1 MNHDIEIEQ
10 CILGAMLLE
19 PSSVA
24 NVVSQVTDVMYY
36 DLRHQ
41 TIHAAIA
48 HLTNQGD
55 PVDLLTI
62 NRHLRKTGDLESIG
76 ASYLSQLTNRI
87 ASTANLDTWCK
98 LLYEFHLMR
107 QMRMIGLEIADKSVL
122 NETDAFDLYAES
134 ISKLESILAANIKND
149 VKHISQLSNEVTK
162 SIITRMNSSSEV
174 SGYSTSIKSI
184 DALIGGH
191 QKSDLMYMAG
201 RPAMGKTAMALTE
214 VLELARRG
222 TPVAFFSLEMS
233 SQQIT
238 YRLMSMLSGIDGA
251 TLMKY
256 RLDDETL
263 KTYYRYLDQLNTL
276 PIYIDDTPALSVID
290 LRAKVKRL
298 QHKNGI
304 EVVFVDYVQLMTS
317 GTKGKG
323 VSREQELSHISRN
336 LKLIAKECNIPMIVL
351 AQLSRGVESRSEKRP
366 LLSDLRESG
375 SLEQDAD
382 VVTFLFRP
390 EYYDMLRDDSGN
402 STEGLGEYIV
412 AKQRNGSIGIAQM
425 RFHPSIMKYTD
436 YTENPF

>member
-1 MNHDIEIEQ
+1 MNYDIEIEQ

-24 NVVSQVTDVMYY
+24 SVVSQVTSEMFFHPN
-36 DLRHQ
+36 HQ
-41 TIHAAIA
+41 IIHTAITQ
-48 HLTNQGD
+48 LTNQGD
-55 PVDLLTI
+55 PVDLLTV
-62 NRHLRKTGDLESIG
+62 NRHLRKTGDLESVG
-76 ASYLSQLTNRI
+76 ATYLSQLTNRI

-107 QMRMIGLEIADKSVL
+107 QMRNICLEIADKTTIEES
-122 NETDAFDLYAES
+122 DAFDLYSEV
-134 ISKLESILAANIKND
+134 ISKFESILAANIKND
-149 VKHISQLSNEVTK
+149 VKHISQLSSEVTK
-162 SIITRMNSSSEV
+162 SIINRMNSSSEV

-263 KTYYRYLDQLNTL
+263 KTYYRYLDQLNAL

-336 LKLIAKECNIPMIVL
+336 LKLIAKECNIPMVVL

-382 VVTFLFRP
+382 IVTFLFRP
-390 EYYDMLRDDSGN
+390 EYYDMLRDESGN

-436 YTENPF
+436 YTQNPF

>member
-1 MNHDIEIEQ
+1 
-10 CILGAMLLE
+10 
-19 PSSVA
+19 
-24 NVVSQVTDVMYY
+24 
-36 DLRHQ
+36 
-41 TIHAAIA
+41 
-48 HLTNQGD
+48 
-55 PVDLLTI
+55 
-62 NRHLRKTGDLESIG
+62 
-76 ASYLSQLTNRI
+76 
-87 ASTANLDTWCK
+87 
-98 LLYEFHLMR
+98 
-107 QMRMIGLEIADKSVL
+107 
-122 NETDAFDLYAES
+122 
-134 ISKLESILAANIKND
+134 
-149 VKHISQLSNEVTK
+149 
-162 SIITRMNSSSEV
+162 MNSDSQV

-184 DALIGGH
+184 DTLIGGH

-263 KTYYRYLDQLNTL
+263 KTYYRYLDQLNAL

-298 QHKNGI
+298 QHKSGI

-317 GTKGKG
+317 GTKAKG

-336 LKLIAKECNIPMIVL
+336 LKLIAKECNLPMIVL

-390 EYYDMLRDDSGN
+390 EYYDMMRDERGN

>member
-36 DLRHQ
+36 DPRHQ

-62 NRHLRKTGDLESIG
+62 NRHLRKTGDLESVG
-76 ASYLSQLTNRI
+76 ATYLSQLTNRI

-107 QMRMIGLEIADKSVL
+107 QMRMIGLEIVDRSVL

-134 ISKLESILAANIKND
+134 IAKFEAILAANIKND

-162 SIITRMNSSSEV
+162 SIINRMNSSSEV

-263 KTYYRYLDQLNTL
+263 KTYYRYLDQLNAL

-382 VVTFLFRP
+382 IVTFLFRP

-436 YTENPF
+436 YTQNPF

>member
-107 QMRMIGLEIADKSVL
+107 QMRMIGLEIVDRSVL

-184 DALIGGH
+184 DTLIGGH

-263 KTYYRYLDQLNTL
+263 KTYYRYLDQLNAL

-382 VVTFLFRP
+382 IVTFLFRP
-390 EYYDMLRDDSGN
+390 EYYDMLRDESGN

>member
-1 MNHDIEIEQ
+1 MNHDLEIEQ
-10 CILGAMLLE
+10 CVLGAMLLE
-19 PSSVA
+19 PSTIASVL
-24 NVVSQVTDVMYY
+24 SQLTTEMFY
-36 DLRHQ
+36 DPRHQ
-41 TIHAAIA
+41 ALYSAIA
-48 HLTNQGD
+48 DLTNQGQ
-55 PVDLLTI
+55 PVDLLTV
-62 NRHLRKTGDLESIG
+62 NRYLRKSGDIDLVGIT
-76 ASYLSQLTNRI
+76 YLSQLTNRV
-87 ASTANLDTWCK
+87 SSSANLDTWCK
-98 LLYEFHLMR
+98 LMYEFHLMR
-107 QMRMIGLEIADKSVL
+107 QMHIIGVEIAQKSTL
-122 NETDAFDLYAES
+122 NETDAFDLYSES
-134 ISKLESILAANIKND
+134 IAKFEAILAANIKND
-149 VKHISQLSNEVTK
+149 VKHISQLSPEVTK
-162 SIITRMNSSSEV
+162 SIVNRMNSDNPV

-184 DALIGGH
+184 DTLIGGH

-222 TPVAFFSLEMS
+222 VPVAFFSLEMS

-256 RLDDETL
+256 RLDEHTL
-263 KTYYRYLDQLNTL
+263 KTYYLYLDQLNAL
-276 PIYIDDTPALSVID
+276 PIYIDDTPALSIID

-317 GTKGKG
+317 GTKSKG
-323 VSREQELSHISRN
+323 MSREQELSHISRN

-382 VVTFLFRP
+382 IVTFLFRP
-390 EYYDMLRDDSGN
+390 EYYDMLRDERGN

>member
-134 ISKLESILAANIKND
+134 ISKLESILAANIKSD

-184 DALIGGH
+184 DTLIGGH

-263 KTYYRYLDQLNTL
+263 KTYYRYLDQLNAL

>member
-1 MNHDIEIEQ
+1 MNYDIEIEQ

-24 NVVSQVTDVMYY
+24 SVISQVTTEMYFHP
-36 DLRHQ
+36 RHQ
-41 TIHAAIA
+41 TIHSAIVE
-48 HLTNQGD
+48 LTNQNQ
-55 PVDLLTI
+55 PVDLLTV
-62 NRHLRKTGDLESIG
+62 NRILRKTGDIESVG

-87 ASTANLDTWCK
+87 ASTVNLDTWCK

-107 QMRMIGLEIADKSVL
+107 QMRNICLEIADKTTIDES
-122 NETDAFDLYAES
+122 DAFDLYAEV
-134 ISKLESILAANIKND
+134 ISKLESILASNIKSD

-162 SIITRMNSSSEV
+162 SIITRMNSASEV
-174 SGYSTSIKSI
+174 SGYSSSIKSV
-184 DALIGGH
+184 DNLIGGH

-214 VLELARRG
+214 VLELAKKG
-222 TPVAFFSLEMS
+222 IPVAFFSLEMS

-238 YRLMSMLSGIDGA
+238 YRLMSMLSGIDGS

-263 KTYYRYLDQLNTL
+263 KTYYRNLDRLNSL

-298 QHKNGI
+298 QHKHQV

-317 GTKGKG
+317 GTKAKG

-382 VVTFLFRP
+382 IVSFLFRP
-390 EYYDMLRDDSGN
+390 EYYDMMRDEQGN

>member
-1 MNHDIEIEQ
+1 MNYDIEIEQ

-24 NVVSQVTDVMYY
+24 SVISQVTPEMYFHPK
-36 DLRHQ
+36 HQ
-41 TIHAAIA
+41 TIHSAIVE
-48 HLTNQGD
+48 LTNQNQ
-55 PVDLLTI
+55 PVDLLTV
-62 NRHLRKTGDLESIG
+62 NRILRKTGDIESVG

-107 QMRMIGLEIADKSVL
+107 QMRNICLEIADKTTIDES
-122 NETDAFDLYAES
+122 DAFDLYAEV
-134 ISKLESILAANIKND
+134 ISKLESILAANIKSD

-174 SGYSTSIKSI
+174 SGYSSSIKSI
-184 DALIGGH
+184 DTLIGGH

-263 KTYYRYLDQLNTL
+263 KTYYRYLDQLNAL

-317 GTKGKG
+317 GTKAKG

-390 EYYDMLRDDSGN
+390 EYYDMMRDERGN

>member
-10 CILGAMLLE
+10 GIIGAMLLE
-19 PSSVA
+19 PSTITTVL
-24 NVVSQVTDVMYY
+24 SQVTSEMFFDP
-36 DLRHQ
+36 RHQ
-41 TIHAAIA
+41 LINSAIVSMA
-48 HLTNQGD
+48 TGNES
-55 PVDLLTI
+55 VDLLTL
-62 NRHLRKTGDLESIG
+62 NRHLRKSGDLEVVG
-76 ASYLSQLTNRI
+76 MAYLAQLTNRI
-87 ASTANLDTWCK
+87 SSAVNLDTWCK
-98 LLYEFHLMR
+98 LLYEFHLLR
-107 QMRMIGLEIADKSVL
+107 QMHRIGLEIAQKSTL
-122 NETDAFDLYAES
+122 IDTDAFDLYSES
-134 ISKLESILAANIKND
+134 INKFESILAANIKND
-149 VKHISQLSNEVTK
+149 VKHISELSPEVTK
-162 SIITRMNSSSEV
+162 SILERMNATKSV
-174 SGYSTSIKSI
+174 SGYSTSVRSV
-184 DALIGGH
+184 DDLIGGH

-214 VLELARRG
+214 VLELARLG

-238 YRLMSMLSGIDGA
+238 YRLMSMMSGIDGA

-256 RLDDETL
+256 RLDDSML
-263 KTYYRYLDQLNTL
+263 KTYYRYLDQFNEL

-290 LRAKVKRL
+290 LRVKVKRL
-298 QHKNGI
+298 QHKHGVEI
-304 EVVFVDYVQLMTS
+304 VFVDYVQLMTS
-317 GTKGKG
+317 GVKAKG

-336 LKLIAKECNIPMIVL
+336 LKLIAKECNLPMIAL

-382 VVTFLFRP
+382 VVSFLFRP
-390 EYYDMLRDDSGN
+390 EYYDMLRDERGN

-412 AKQRNGSIGIAQM
+412 AKQRNGGIGIAQM

>member
-36 DLRHQ
+36 DPRHQ

-107 QMRMIGLEIADKSVL
+107 QMRMIGLEIADRSVL

-134 ISKLESILAANIKND
+134 ISKLESILAANIKSD

-184 DALIGGH
+184 DTLIGGH

-263 KTYYRYLDQLNTL
+263 KTYYRYLDQLNAL

>member
-1 MNHDIEIEQ
+1 MNYDIEIEQ

-24 NVVSQVTDVMYY
+24 SVVSQVTSEMFFHPN
-36 DLRHQ
+36 HQ
-41 TIHAAIA
+41 IIHTAITQ
-48 HLTNQGD
+48 LTNQGD

-62 NRHLRKTGDLESIG
+62 NRHLRKTGDLESVG
-76 ASYLSQLTNRI
+76 ATYLSQLTNRI

-107 QMRMIGLEIADKSVL
+107 QMRNICLEIADKTTIEES
-122 NETDAFDLYAES
+122 DAFDLYSEV
-134 ISKLESILAANIKND
+134 ISKFESILAANIKND

-162 SIITRMNSSSEV
+162 SIINRMNSASEV

-263 KTYYRYLDQLNTL
+263 KTYYRYLDQLNAL

-298 QHKNGI
+298 QYKNGI

-382 VVTFLFRP
+382 IVTFLFRP
-390 EYYDMLRDDSGN
+390 EYYDMLRDESGN

-436 YTENPF
+436 YTQNPF

>member
-1 MNHDIEIEQ
+1 MNYDIEIEQ
-10 CILGAMLLE
+10 CIIGAMLLE
-19 PSSVA
+19 PSTIASVI
-24 NVVSQVTDVMYY
+24 SQITPEMFFDPRNQSVYSAII
-36 DLRHQ
+36 DL
-41 TIHAAIA
+41 TS
-48 HLTNQGD
+48 QGQ
-55 PVDLLTI
+55 PVDLLTT
-62 NRHLRKTGDLESIG
+62 NRYLRKSGDLESIG
-76 ASYLSQLTNRI
+76 AVYLSQLTSRI
-87 ASTANLDTWCK
+87 SSTANLDTWCK

-107 QMRMIGLEIADKSVL
+107 SIRNICLEIADKTTE
-122 NETDAFDLYAES
+122 NESDAFDLYSES
-134 ISKLESILAANIKND
+134 ISRLESILASNIKND
-149 VKHISQLSNEVTK
+149 VKHISQLSPDVTR
-162 SIITRMNSSSEV
+162 SILERMNSTNAV
-174 SGYSTSIKSI
+174 SGYSTSIKSV
-184 DALIGGH
+184 DTLIGGH

-214 VLELARRG
+214 VLELG
-222 TPVAFFSLEMS
+222 KKGVPVAFFSLEMS

-238 YRLMSMLSGIDGA
+238 FRLMSMLSGIDGA

-256 RLDDETL
+256 RLDDELL
-263 KTYYRYLDQLNTL
+263 KTYYQYLDRLNSL
-276 PIYIDDTPALSVID
+276 PIYVDDTPALSVID

-298 QHKNGI
+298 QHKHQI

-317 GTKGKG
+317 GSKAKG

-336 LKLIAKECNIPMIVL
+336 LKLIAKECNLPMIVL

-382 VVTFLFRP
+382 IVTFLFRP
-390 EYYDMLRDDSGN
+390 EYYDMMRDERGN

-412 AKQRNGSIGIAQM
+412 AKQRNGGIGIAPM

>member
-36 DLRHQ
+36 DPRHQ

-62 NRHLRKTGDLESIG
+62 NRHLRKTGDLESVG
-76 ASYLSQLTNRI
+76 ATYLSQLTNRI

-107 QMRMIGLEIADKSVL
+107 QMRMIGLEIVDKSVL

-134 ISKLESILAANIKND
+134 IAKFESILATNIKND

-162 SIITRMNSSSEV
+162 SIINRMNSSSEV

-263 KTYYRYLDQLNTL
+263 KTYYRYLDQLNAL

-382 VVTFLFRP
+382 IVTFLFRP
-390 EYYDMLRDDSGN
+390 EYYDMLRDESGN

-436 YTENPF
+436 YTQNPF

>member
-107 QMRMIGLEIADKSVL
+107 QMRMIGLEIADKSAL

-184 DALIGGH
+184 DTLIGGH

-214 VLELARRG
+214 VLELALRG

-263 KTYYRYLDQLNTL
+263 KTYYRYLDQLNAL

>member
-1 MNHDIEIEQ
+1 MNRDIEIEQ

-36 DLRHQ
+36 DPRHQ

-62 NRHLRKTGDLESIG
+62 NRHLRKTGDLESVG
-76 ASYLSQLTNRI
+76 ATYLSQLTNRI

-107 QMRMIGLEIADKSVL
+107 QMRMIGLEIVDKSVL

-134 ISKLESILAANIKND
+134 IAKFEAILAANIKND

-162 SIITRMNSSSEV
+162 SIINRMNSASEV

-263 KTYYRYLDQLNTL
+263 KTYYRYLDQLNAL

-382 VVTFLFRP
+382 IVTFLFRP
-390 EYYDMLRDDSGN
+390 EYYDMLRDESGN

>member
-62 NRHLRKTGDLESIG
+62 NRHLRKTGDLESVG
-76 ASYLSQLTNRI
+76 ATYLSQLTNRI

-134 ISKLESILAANIKND
+134 ISKLESILAANIKSD

-184 DALIGGH
+184 DTLIGGH

-263 KTYYRYLDQLNTL
+263 KTYYRYLDQLNAL